1 MYVATVRSYQN
12 YGVILRRLQNI
23 MWSFLRPLA
32 EHQMHWLVSSS
43 DFLFRFSEKDYFIVY
58 IDTFQSGKVKLNL

>member
-1 MYVATVRSYQN
+1 MYVATVRSYRK

-32 EHQMHWLVSSS
+32 EHQMQWLVSSS
-43 DFLFRFSEKDYFIVY
+43 DFLFRFSEKANLSVY
-58 IDTFQSGKVKLNL
+58 IKTFQSSKVNLNL